1 MAPSIWYENIF
12 VTLPKDVMKHIIGKN
27 GSNFTKLSTKLGLKY
42 IWFNSDTNAL
52 TLYGERDKL
61 DTAKAHMYEIIEST
75 VKRYAPDLITNV
87 YNSNPIEDVMT
98 NLSLE
103 NVIEK
108 EQCKHLIGLNG
119 KNFKKIT
126 RDSNIYFM
134 WYDDESHSI
143 KVYGTKYH
151 TLKAVQKV
159 HDRLRIIKNFGCE
172 AAEDHEPKS
181 KKQKII

>member
-1 MAPSIWYENIF
+1 MPPSTWYSNIF
-12 VTLPKDVMKHIIGKN
+12 VSLPKDVMKHIIGKN

-61 DTAKAHMYEIIEST
+61 EAAKAHMYEIIEST
-75 VKRYAPDLITNV
+75 VRRYAPDLINNV

-98 NLSLE
+98 ILSLE
-103 NVIEK
+103 NVIERD
-108 EQCKHLIGLNG
+108 QCKHLIGLNG

-134 WYDDESHSI
+134 WYDDETHSI

-151 TLKAVQKV
+151 TLKAIQKV
-159 HDRLRIIKNFGCE
+159 HERLRIIKNFTE
-172 AAEDHEPKS
+172 ELDDEPKP
-181 KKQKII
+181 KKQKTI

>member
-1 MAPSIWYENIF
+1 MPLSTWYSNIF
-12 VTLPKDVMKHIIGKN
+12 VSLPKDVMKHIIGKN

-61 DTAKAHMYEIIEST
+61 EAAKTHMYEVIEST
-75 VKRYAPDLITNV
+75 VKRYAPDLLTNV

-98 NLSLE
+98 ILSLH

-134 WYDDESHSI
+134 WYDDETHSI

-151 TLKAVQKV
+151 TLKAIQKV
-159 HDRLRIIKNFGCE
+159 HERLRIIKSFSDE
-172 AAEDHEPKS
+172 IDDDEPKT
-181 KKQKII
+181 KKQKTI

>member
-1 MAPSIWYENIF
+1 MSPSTWYVNIF

-61 DTAKAHMYEIIEST
+61 EAAECHMKEIIEAT
-75 VKRYAPDLITNV
+75 VLRYAPDLITNV
-87 YNSNPIEDVMT
+87 YNNNPIDDVMT
-98 NLSLE
+98 NLSLS
-103 NVIEK
+103 NVIDK
-108 EQCKHLIGLNG
+108 DQCKHLIGLNG

-143 KVYGTKYH
+143 KVYGTKHH

-159 HDRLRIIKNFGCE
+159 HERLQKIQNFGKE
-172 AAEDHEPKS
+172 VEDVEPKL
-181 KKQKII
+181 KKQKTI